1 VKYLWCYYRNLWLL
15 LFQIILVLATCA
27 SSLSIFQV
35 DGLRSS
41 ELVINSDK
49 HSLDVKRINA
59 IAEQITVRVL
69 STNTLGSGTIIKRS
83 GNIYTIITSAHVI
96 NGINSPYTIQTPDG
110 KIYLAE
116 KVSKDNSV
124 KQKKDI
130 VLLQFFSSQANY
142 SIANIG
148 DIGKMSIGEDV
159 YAVGFPLRVH
169 DRLGANSSFQLNKS
183 LAFRE
188 GKFVILL
195 NKPLMNGYRLA
206 YTSSVD
212 VGMSGGSVLNSKGE
226 VIGINGLRDDPIWD
240 IPMQYQDGT
249 EPSLSIQKLIS
260 NSSLAIPI
268 EDIAYVFK

>member
-1 VKYLWCYYRNLWLL
+1 
-15 LFQIILVLATCA
+15 VLATCA

-49 HSLDVKRINA
+49 NSLDVKRINA

-130 VLLQFFSSQANY
+130 VY
-142 SIANIG
+142 
-148 DIGKMSIGEDV
+148 
-159 YAVGFPLRVH
+159 
-169 DRLGANSSFQLNKS
+169 
-183 LAFRE
+183 
-188 GKFVILL
+188 
-195 NKPLMNGYRLA
+195 
-206 YTSSVD
+206 
-212 VGMSGGSVLNSKGE
+212 
-226 VIGINGLRDDPIWD
+226 W
-240 IPMQYQDGT
+240 
-249 EPSLSIQKLIS
+249 
-260 NSSLAIPI
+260 
-268 EDIAYVFK
+268 